1 MSVRSEAWE
10 NPLSQISGTP
20 GSMPSHPSK
29 TGVPEALP
37 CLWTL
42 QGTVAFVVC
51 EGSPVLHSGVHSV
64 ALLCPTL
71 FDPIRGLQPARLFC
85 PQDFFR
91 QEYCSGLPFPPPG
104 ESSWPWDWTHV
115 SCVCCIG
122 RRFLYHWTTWE
133 ALCTVT
139 QIGFESPPSSP
150 ILLPP
155 KQTTLLLWFSV
166 PPTSQNWQENWV
178 RHFTLSIFSDPCCH
192 SGT

>member
-1 MSVRSEAWE
+1 MGYKFMDCKESDITEQLNKCTLSNPNHFTFNGPQTLFRRPRMWISHFQGIEISQKQQDFGRRQSLSPQMSVRSEAWE

-104 ESSWPWDWTHV
+104 ESS
-115 SCVCCIG
+115 
-122 RRFLYHWTTWE
+122 
-133 ALCTVT
+133 
-139 QIGFESPPSSP
+139 
-150 ILLPP
+150 
-155 KQTTLLLWFSV
+155 
-166 PPTSQNWQENWV
+166 
-178 RHFTLSIFSDPCCH
+178 
-192 SGT
+192 